1 MIDHLLTMSATLRRI
16 DRTTTDAEGNPT
28 STAST
33 STVAC
38 YLEQRGAG
46 ATSERQRDHLDVT
59 TTWRVFLPAGTS
71 ISADDELVIDGV
83 TYHVDGD
90 PWQVHNPR
98 VGAVSHV
105 EANLVTRS
113 HL

>member
-38 YLEQRGAG
+38 YVEQRG